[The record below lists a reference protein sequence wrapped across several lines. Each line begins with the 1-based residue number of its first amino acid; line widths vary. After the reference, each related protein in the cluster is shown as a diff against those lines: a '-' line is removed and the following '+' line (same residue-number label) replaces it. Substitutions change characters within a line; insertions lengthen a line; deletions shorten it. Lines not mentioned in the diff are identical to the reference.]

1 MSSDDL
7 SEDWVNNTLEFV
19 MESKSV
25 GEALMFCT
33 QQYSALS
40 DEELSDGDEDDDEGD
55 EEEEEDDGFDDEC
68 FSKVEK
74 GPKKSYTPEPQIDT
88 SKFIIPAGYEPGGVQ
103 AIVQQ
108 YRDILK
114 TSREERV
121 HLPHLSTFFFF
132 FFFTAFFYV
141 TAATTLMMMVY
152 ICRGMTLRRSTTTS
166 RSGR

>member
-19 MESKSV
+19 MESKNI
-25 GEALMFCT
+25 GEVLMYCT
-33 QQYSALS
+33 QQFSALS
-40 DEELSDGDEDDDEGD
+40 DEELSDGDEDED
-55 EEEEEDDGFDDEC
+55 EEEEDEDGFDDEV

-74 GPKKSYTPEPQIDT
+74 GPKKTYTPEPQIDT

-103 AIVQQ
+103 AIIQQ

-121 HLPHLSTFFFF
+121 SLCIIDSLRLHRMGSLVFF
-132 FFFTAFFYV
+132 
-141 TAATTLMMMVY
+141 LGLR
-152 ICRGMTLRRSTTTS
+152 CRAS
-166 RSGR
+166 